1 MKIIEGRKITKR
13 FMGLLA
19 LEEVDFELN
28 KGEILGL
35 IGPNGSGKTTL
46 INVITGFYKPTSGKV
61 IYKNRDISGL
71 APYKISRL
79 GIGRTFQIVKP
90 FMELSVL
97 ENVTTAALFGKNIAM
112 PKPKAIQIANS
123 SIEAVGLHDKSSY
136 KPGALSI
143 AELKKLEIAKA
154 IALSPDVL
162 FLDESMAG
170 LNPKETEAAMEL
182 VLKIREQRN
191 LSIFFVEH
199 VMKVVMG
206 ISDRVMV
213 LHHGRKIA
221 DGKPN
226 EVVKDENVIKAYLG
240 KRYKEQKN
248 A

>member
-1 MKIIEGRKITKR
+1 MSIIEGKKITKR

-71 APYKISRL
+71 SPYKISRL

-97 ENVTTAALFGKNIAM
+97 ENVTTAALFGKNITI
-112 PKPKAIQIANS
+112 PKAEAIQIAKS
-123 SIEAVGLHDKSSY
+123 SIEAVGLYDKSSY
-136 KPGALSI
+136 RPGALSI

-182 VLKIREQRN
+182 VLKVREQRN

-221 DGKPN
+221 DGKPD

-240 KRYKEQKN
+240 KRYKEQKS

>member
-1 MKIIEGRKITKR
+1 MNIIKGEKITKS
-13 FMGLLA
+13 FSGLTA
-19 LEEVDFELN
+19 LKNVDFELN

-61 IYKNRDISGL
+61 LYKNHDISGL
-71 APYKISRL
+71 SPYKISRL
-79 GIGRTFQIVKP
+79 GIARTFQIVKP
-90 FMELSVL
+90 FMELTVL
-97 ENVTTAALFGKNIAM
+97 ENVATAALFGRNIHI
-112 PKPKAIQIANS
+112 PKSKTRENAKSAV
-123 SIEAVGLHDKSSY
+123 EAVGLYDKSSY
-136 KPGALSI
+136 KPGSLSI

-154 IALSPDVL
+154 IALSPELL

-170 LNPKETEAAMEL
+170 LNLKETQTTMDL
-182 VLKIREQRN
+182 ILKVREQRD

-213 LHHGRKIA
+213 LHHGEKIA

-226 EVVKDENVIKAYLG
+226 DIVNDENVIKAYLG
-240 KRYKEQKN
+240 KRYKRQKN